1 MAKRGACRL
10 RMRDGGG
17 GGDRGDRDDDGGAVY
32 DVAFDSGSSRSGV
45 AERWVEPLMLVRYD
59 ETHAQDVF
67 SPRLLLAQ
75 AVPTSQ
81 PGGASGVGE

>member
-1 MAKRGACRL
+1 MDCSSFAVVRPSP
-10 RMRDGGG
+10 GGG
-17 GGDRGDRDDDGGAVY
+17 PATDRGSGDSDDGAVY
-32 DVAFDSGSSRSGV
+32 DIIFDDGSSRRGV

-81 PGGASGVGE
+81 PGTTRID